1 MATALHLPA
10 ISQAPVAKEFPK
22 VWEHRKDLS
31 HWAKRDVPSL
41 KLAGQLDT
49 DHWAKLKGKHVDFV
63 NRMSYGFP
71 PNESMNGRAQNAP
84 DLQSSAFQRYYY
96 DQSRHREDLL
106 KKTYTMYY
114 QGKAMDKDSS
124 TRVPAPTTKLQR
136 PQVQRRPSVYNQRAK
151 EGFKFWL
158 ERDPMVKRIAFCSK
172 YTFGSKSTFHGLGN
186 APRN

>member
-1 MATALHLPA
+1 MAAALHLPA

-31 HWAKRDVPSL
+31 HWTKRDVPSL
-41 KLAGQLDT
+41 KLTGQLDT
-49 DHWAKLKGKHVDFV
+49 DHWAKLKGKHVEFV
-63 NRMSYGFP
+63 DRMSYGFS
-71 PNESMNGRAQNAP
+71 PNEPTTGRTQNAP
-84 DLQSSAFQRYYY
+84 VQSSAFQRYYY

-114 QGKAMDKDSS
+114 QDKPMDKDSS
-124 TRVPAPTTKLQR
+124 TRVTAPASILQR
-136 PQVQRRPSVYNQRAK
+136 PQVRRRPSVYNQRAK

-172 YTFGSKSTFHGLGN
+172 YSFGSKNTFHGLGN